1 MKANLVW
8 FSAQVLRDVDRLVW
22 PGSTLPAKSVQNI
35 QWTEWNMFYTTCDM
49 KDMEINNIDTVVK
62 DAVSDFLLRNPQRK
76 LNKGK

>member
-1 MKANLVW
+1 
-8 FSAQVLRDVDRLVW
+8 
-22 PGSTLPAKSVQNI
+22 
-35 QWTEWNMFYTTCDM
+35 MFYTTCDM